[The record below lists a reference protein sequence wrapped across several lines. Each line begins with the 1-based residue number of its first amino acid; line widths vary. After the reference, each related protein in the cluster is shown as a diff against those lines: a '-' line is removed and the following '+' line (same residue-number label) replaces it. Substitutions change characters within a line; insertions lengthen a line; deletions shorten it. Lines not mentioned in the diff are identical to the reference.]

1 MTSTSSN
8 PLSPAGQ
15 DETPSVAGTSASASG
30 QFNSNENG
38 DESSPLLS
46 EGAPGEDD
54 CEAGESS
61 DSDSDKDEVI
71 LSVYWKNGKLGAA
84 AYSLQN
90 PVIFVVNDIVDD
102 FLLGFKVLQSLFL
115 QIQPTQVVTCKNM
128 QPKFIHLL
136 NNLLLG
142 EMESRDQDLHANLH
156 LFPDAE
162 FRNDNSLR
170 QVFTLRLPGE
180 PDEYPE
186 DEHKQFIR
194 SLIDTS
200 QDSMINALA
209 RLLKY
214 LNNNLAWLCLSQQ
227 ENKILG
233 IRNMCIDQQVWINY
247 ETYRALQIFTHTAH
261 PSLFKWTPDAHKE
274 GLSIFGLFNRC
285 CSKLG
290 TKFMRTT
297 MLQPT
302 TNLSELTK
310 RHEVITFCMN
320 PAHEDV
326 VKKMQGCIRQ
336 VQSISGML
344 PRLLAAQATI
354 PQWKSLKKTNHNV
367 LLLREI
373 CCQFADGVPFFQEAK
388 SAIPEALYRVG
399 HIMERIIDFQ
409 TSEQMKRFVVL
420 PGVDND
426 LDKMKHTY
434 ANLSEMMMELSPLE
448 LQDLPDY
455 IEECSVLFLPEIGF
469 LVSIPMWKDYL
480 TKEEMQIPGF
490 KFKFIADRLIHYKS
504 PRCRELD
511 MSLGDIYLRISEL
524 ELRIMLRLVQYIQ
537 QHIDSLL
544 DSLSYVGELD
554 CLISFAEVAKE
565 FGYVKPTMTSEQEI
579 LIEKGRH
586 PLQECCVSS
595 YVPNDTFSGKTHGL
609 VKILTG
615 PNASGKS
622 VYLKQVAVIA
632 YLAHTGS
639 FVPAKKAVLGILDQI
654 HTRIQTTES
663 AASQLSAFLIDLRQM
678 NTAVCMATKSSLLIV
693 DEFGKGT
700 SEVDGLSLLTA
711 FLTHLIRRGP
721 NNCPHVILSTH
732 FHRLVDLIGKS
743 PLIKTYVLE
752 HIVSEGELVY
762 LFQLKAGQIRSSL
775 AIEVAKANGI
785 QPAQVNRAT
794 EILNALKDGSSITP
808 ILNHKKMQPTK
819 MEEDFMKF
827 FCSLELEN
835 DPNIVEVLKTRFL
848 ELK

>member
-1 MTSTSSN
+1 MASTSSSPDSSAT
-8 PLSPAGQ
+8 PLEQHGAHSAANSPGNF
-15 DETPSVAGTSASASG
+15 TS
-30 QFNSNENG
+30 
-38 DESSPLLS
+38 DESGDDSSSAVLS
-46 EGAPGEDD
+46 DRGCGEDEPGES
-54 CEAGESS
+54 GETGETS
-61 DSDSDKDEVI
+61 DSDTDRDEVI

-90 PVIFVVNDIVDD
+90 PVIYVLNDSVDD

-128 QPKFIHLL
+128 QQKFISLL

-142 EMESRDQDLHANLH
+142 EVESRDQALHANLH

-170 QVFTLRLPGE
+170 QVFLLKLPGE

-186 DEHKQFIR
+186 EDHKQYIR

-233 IRNMCIDQQVWINY
+233 VRNMCIDQQVWINY

-261 PSLFKWTPDAHKE
+261 PSLFKWTSDAHKE

-285 CSKLG
+285 SSKLG
-290 TKFMRTT
+290 SKFMRAT

-302 TNLSELTK
+302 TNIDVLNK
-310 RHEVITFCMN
+310 RHEVVTFCMN

-336 VQSISGML
+336 VQSIS
-344 PRLLAAQATI
+344 
-354 PQWKSLKKTNHNV
+354 TNHNV

-373 CCQFADGVPFFQEAK
+373 CCQFADSVPFFEEAR
-388 SAIPEALYRVG
+388 SAIPESLYRIG
-399 HIMERIIDFQ
+399 HIMKKIIDFQ
-409 TSEQMKRFVVL
+409 TSEEMKRFVVL

-426 LDKMKHTY
+426 LDKMKHKY
-434 ANLSEMMMELSPLE
+434 ANLSDMMMELSPLE

-455 IEECSVLFLPEIGF
+455 IEECAVLFLPEIGF
-469 LVSIPMWKDYL
+469 LVTVPMWKDDL
-480 TKEEMQIPGF
+480 TKEEMHIPGF
-490 KFKFIADRLIHYKS
+490 KFKFIADGKIHYKS

-511 MSLGDIYLRISEL
+511 SSLGDIYLRISEL

-537 QHIDSLL
+537 QHIDALI

-565 FGYVKPTMTSEQEI
+565 FGYVKPTMTSGQEI
-579 LIEKGRH
+579 FIEKGRH
-586 PLQECCVSS
+586 PLQECCVNT
-595 YVPNDTFSGKTHGL
+595 YVPNDTFSSKSHGL

-639 FVPAKKAVLGILDQI
+639 FVPAKKAVLGVLDQI

-663 AASQLSAFLIDLRQM
+663 AASQLSAFLIDLRQI
-678 NTAVCMATKSSLLIV
+678 NTAVCMATKSSLLAV

-711 FLTHLIRRGP
+711 FLTHLIKRGP

-732 FHRLVDLIGKS
+732 FHRLVDLLGDNPLVKS
-743 PLIKTYVLE
+743 YVLE
-752 HIVSEGELVY
+752 HIVTDGELVY
-762 LFQLKAGQIRSSL
+762 LFQLKAGQIMSSL

-785 QPAQVNRAT
+785 QQAQVNRAS
-794 EILNALKDGSSITP
+794 EILNALKGGTSINP

-819 MEEDFMKF
+819 PEEDFMKDF
-827 FCSLELEN
+827 LSLEIDK
-835 DPNIVEVLKTRFL
+835 DPQAIEELKTRFL
-848 ELK
+848 KLK